1 MPTTG
6 KKIGQGREN
15 AKTFLKGHPEI
26 CDEIEKKVRIH
37 YHLLPDD
44 SPEVQE
50 EASAEEE

>member
-6 KKIGQGREN
+6 KKSVRDVKMQ
-15 AKTFLKGHPEI
+15 KTFLKGHPEI